1 MGAGRFAIENPNCSR
16 ETNREAAFW
25 IAPHKTSIQPRPV
38 YELHDFARSS
48 SAHRVRIALNLK
60 GIEYEPVPVA
70 LQEGGQHEPDFR
82 SVNPQGMVPV
92 YSDENILLS
101 QSLAIIEYLD
111 ERYPDPPLLPRDIHE
126 RARQFAYMIA
136 SDIHPLIAFRA
147 ISFLRDGFKIDTSGR
162 REWFNYWLIEGL
174 DALELWLSADGG
186 ARPVLRRGPSDDRGR
201 VPGAAT
207 RSCPAQSHRPRRL
220 SPLDERGSHLPGA
233 GCLSQGPTRHTG

>member
-1 MGAGRFAIENPNCSR
+1 M
-16 ETNREAAFW
+16 
-25 IAPHKTSIQPRPV
+25 

-126 RARQFAYMIA
+126 RARARQFAYMIA

-186 ARPVLRRGPSDDRGR
+186 ARRYCVGDQVTIADVCLVPQLEVARRNHIDLDDFPRLTS
-201 VPGAAT
+201 VEAT
-207 RSCPAQSHRPRRL
+207 CIALDAFRKAQPATQAKS
-220 SPLDERGSHLPGA
+220 S
-233 GCLSQGPTRHTG
+233 

>member
-1 MGAGRFAIENPNCSR
+1 M
-16 ETNREAAFW
+16 
-25 IAPHKTSIQPRPV
+25 

-186 ARPVLRRGPSDDRGR
+186 ARRYCVGDQVTIADVCLVPQLEVARRNHIDLDDFPRLTS
-201 VPGAAT
+201 VEAT
-207 RSCPAQSHRPRRL
+207 CLALDAFRKAQPATQAKS
-220 SPLDERGSHLPGA
+220 S
-233 GCLSQGPTRHTG
+233 

>member
-1 MGAGRFAIENPNCSR
+1 M
-16 ETNREAAFW
+16 
-25 IAPHKTSIQPRPV
+25 

-111 ERYPDPPLLPRDIHE
+111 ERYPDPPLLPRDIHKRA
-126 RARQFAYMIA
+126 RARQFAYMVA

-186 ARPVLRRGPSDDRGR
+186 ARRYCVGDQVTIADVCLVPQLEVARRNHIDLDDFPRLTSVEATCMALDAFR
-201 VPGAAT
+201 KAEPGTQAK
-207 RSCPAQSHRPRRL
+207 SS
-220 SPLDERGSHLPGA
+220 
-233 GCLSQGPTRHTG
+233 